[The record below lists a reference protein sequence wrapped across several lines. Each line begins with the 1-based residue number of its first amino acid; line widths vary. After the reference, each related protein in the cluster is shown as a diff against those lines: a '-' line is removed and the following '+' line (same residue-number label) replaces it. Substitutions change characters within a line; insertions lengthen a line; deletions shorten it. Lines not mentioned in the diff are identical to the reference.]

1 MSNELTEVQ
10 VDASKCVKIHHNVVK
25 LFEMTTRDCY
35 HLFVSARLSLPNQ
48 LGTSIKNL
56 ALSGKLSKKRLKFG
70 PRWFQPNSKT
80 FSEHDQT
87 YQKEETL
94 QRGQMSKSGQKNKV
108 GGSREVKMAKISKF
122 YNSYFWV
129 ASPEAVSIYLQT
141 IHGQKY

>member
-1 MSNELTEVQ
+1 
-10 VDASKCVKIHHNVVK
+10 
-25 LFEMTTRDCY
+25 MTTRDCY

-108 GGSREVKMAKISKF
+108 GGGGRLRWLEYQNFATLF
-122 YNSYFWV
+122 FWV
-129 ASPEAVSIYLQT
+129 ASPETVYISPNNPWSEVLKNNVKLTFAGYLL
-141 IHGQKY
+141 